1 MRSSTFKGEG
11 LHKVCIPGV
20 GILEATWDYAYGPQQ
35 FMPLAKENKRQQ
47 QQKMFSPSQGFS
59 LITLQHQFK
68 TQDLPL

>member
-1 MRSSTFKGEG
+1 MK
-11 LHKVCIPGV
+11 
-20 GILEATWDYAYGPQQ
+20 LEHFLTLYTKINSKWIKDLNVTPETIK
-35 FMPLAKENKRQQ
+35 LLKENKRQQ